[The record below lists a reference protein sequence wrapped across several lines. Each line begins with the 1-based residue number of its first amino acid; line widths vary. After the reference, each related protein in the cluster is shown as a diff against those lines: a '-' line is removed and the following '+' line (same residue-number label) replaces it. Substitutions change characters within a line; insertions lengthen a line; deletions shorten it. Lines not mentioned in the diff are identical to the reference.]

1 MLLDIIEI
9 YIVTGVPIK
18 QRAAAAFQKLSG
30 MRRFCPPSSQR
41 SLSNKDI

>member
-1 MLLDIIEI
+1 MLLDIIEF

-30 MRRFCPPSSQR
+30 MRRFALQAVSR
-41 SLSNKDI
+41 A